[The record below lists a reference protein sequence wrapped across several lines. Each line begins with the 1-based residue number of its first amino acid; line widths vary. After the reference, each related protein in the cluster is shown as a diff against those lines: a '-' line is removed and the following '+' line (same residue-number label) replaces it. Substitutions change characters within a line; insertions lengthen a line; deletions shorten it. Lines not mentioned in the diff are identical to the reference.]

1 MAGFSFLA
9 VDQGTDIEKDRYSGI
24 VGLSPNKIGARNLE
38 GFLSQINMHK
48 TMDPIFSFYLSKN
61 GKDGSKITFGG
72 YNTEKYAK
80 AGKEVRWLETDQ
92 ENNNY
97 WSLPLQ
103 PTISFGEAQNNT
115 AKIGSRNVILDSGL
129 SYALVPSR
137 DVNVLA

>member
-48 TMDPIFSFYLSKN
+48 SMDPIFSFYLSKN
-61 GKDGSKITFGG
+61 GQDGSKITFGG
-72 YNTEKYAK
+72 YNTQKFAK
-80 AGKEVRWLETDQ
+80 EGKEVKWLETDQ

-97 WSLPLQ
+97 WSLPMD
-103 PTISFGEAQNNT
+103 PTISFGEAKNQT
-115 AKIGSRNVILDSGL
+115 AKIASKNAILDSGL

-137 DVNVLA
+137 DVNVLS